1 LKSTQRYLLGLCAI
15 LTFTFSACKKSFD
28 KKTTSITYGYS
39 FGMANSVQSIQ
50 LSANLFTFE
59 HKSSASRLDKRCSQ
73 TADEATFTD
82 VLNALEAAGFKKLPE
97 TYGCPD
103 CADGGAEF
111 IEIENDGK
119 VQRVTYD
126 YNKAPKELTEAAA
139 KLKLV
144 MASFENCKP

>member
-1 LKSTQRYLLGLCAI
+1 MKPTQRYLLGLCAI
-15 LTFTFSACKKSFD
+15 LTLSFSACKKTFD
-28 KKTTSITYGYS
+28 KKTTRITYGYS
-39 FGMANSVQSIQ
+39 FGMANSVQKIQ
-50 LSANLFTFE
+50 LHADLFTFE
-59 HKSSASRLDKRCSQ
+59 QKSAAFKLDKRCSQ
-73 TADEATFTD
+73 SADEATFKNI
-82 VLNALEAAGFKKLPE
+82 LNTLDDAGFSKLPE

-144 MASFENCKP
+144 MASFEDCKP